1 MAEKTN
7 SYQDYQDAQ
16 SQLLNI
22 QAQQQANLQEARL
35 MGQSQMAT
43 NNALNQAAQVAAQT
57 VAMGNTTQPATFNPT
72 TQAILQQY
80 GLGQPRVVRNQTR
93 SQNTTPQH
101 VTINN
106 NTSNITNN
114 NVAVPA
120 NIGGPLQG
128 RPVQI
133 NPDIQMGTFKTWLSN
148 VFAQQNAEAAR
159 RDREYEKRESAL
171 ARNAN
176 KVLKKIGEIG
186 GDIGKALDPRRAT
199 SSSVNTIKTL
209 FTVLGIANLAKNWNV
224 IAEKLDGL
232 VNFFK
237 GKSREDGGGDS
248 EKSFFVRMRETL
260 VHLLGG
266 QKEGDNAEG
275 VLIALR
281 RLFYTRDGED
291 SANGKGIFNLL
302 LDRIKIELKNR
313 FEAASAAAK
322 AYRETNKENSDGVG
336 RYVDKAVSRLLG
348 ATEAIFKSFISMDS
362 SHVINDSMANT
373 ADEVANEEINGDLWH
388 DNHIQ
393 TMASKKARKEIEAN
407 LSYGNDKAKFK
418 FNKEGKLI
426 THESDEAISLDNINV
441 NNIIDFGDKI
451 DKKSNLHFD
460 PGQFIN
466 ESGNINIEDG
476 DLMGIYLASRD
487 IAVHLLRAYSS
498 SKKFSESIQSALTGI
513 KRLDKV
519 FEDNELDRIPI
530 HDDFVSVLSSSV
542 LNGLEKRRYKI
553 LVRERF
559 KNINKDKEKGKPIRD
574 FLSRSVETLGSGTQN
589 STNYTFVLLPS
600 AGEDDRGDDGLTHML
615 YTISREDL
623 RNIVNIYTKTDKSNK
638 VYDLQSNEFSM
649 NFAKTAYDNTDAK
662 IKDKEEV
669 NAAMD
674 EFKRWYGVNNKEQYL
689 KDLEDWQNDV
699 DKSRP
704 KQALENIAQTEFYN
718 KLNKASGNAGNFI
731 SGLTDQLTGK
741 LYKKKSEFVEKLY
754 EPLNKVLEEEFP
766 ETMKDPEVRDRYT
779 KLLLS
784 QLALESGWGKHQSG
798 KNNFG
803 GIKAAKNED
812 GTLVDKEHAQEYW
825 TKELLD
831 GGPLDY
837 PNLKDRAKPG
847 FPYQATSNK
856 WMWVIKDYFKTYD
869 TPEEFLKDYV
879 QKLKNN
885 WPEAMEGVEE
895 TKENLPQYYAMKLK
909 NGKYG
914 PYYTAKEDSYRN
926 NLSSIYKSIED
937 VQEKIKSKQDIEDDE
952 ISTNSDLEK
961 EEQQGISQVRMGS
974 IANEDVGGG
983 DGDDYNIFYN
993 PNYQQYQE
1001 SIPPYIDS
1009 YQTSNNK
1016 YGTFNINRAVAQ
1028 LQYDSNY
1035 EYDENLKAVRQKKPT
1050 ESTHMCA
1057 KHVAKAIQAGGINIP
1072 RKAAYQYLQDEDG
1085 NGHNVMEDYGFEE
1098 VSPNGVYQ
1106 KGDISVEENINNPKD
1121 KGAPNRL
1128 GHMAMYDGNK
1138 WISDFVQKDPNSNVH
1153 RKAPGKIHYFRFT
1166 GNIDNSKGTILPNDE
1181 LRPYSTNG
1189 FYDASQYKKEFED
1202 DLLSRLSNA
1211 FHEFA
1216 DLSRKG
1222 MAESESGA
1230 GDANNNFEN
1239 YEKLLEIVT
1248 QIAKEQQLISYNTAA
1263 TADEVRTNTEITAQQ
1278 MNRPIETRG
1287 ASNSMLNS
1295 RMNSNYGG

>member
-16 SQLLNI
+16 SQLLQI

-72 TQAILQQY
+72 TQAVLQQY

-133 NPDIQMGTFKTWLSN
+133 NPDVQMGTFKTWLSN
-148 VFAQQNAEAAR
+148 VFAQQNTEAAR

-209 FTVLGIANLAKNWNV
+209 FTVLGIANLAKNWDV
-224 IAEKLDGL
+224 VAEKLDGL

-281 RLFYTRDGED
+281 RLFYTKDGED

-322 AYRETNKENSDGVG
+322 AYRESNKAGG
-336 RYVDKAVSRLLG
+336 IGGIVDKAVTRLLG

-373 ADEVANEEINGDLWH
+373 ADEVAEKEIDGNYWSNGVKR
-388 DNHIQ
+388 IK
-393 TMASKKARKEIEAN
+393 TMDSKKARRDITAK
-407 LSYGNDKAKFK
+407 LQYGTEKDEFAMFNYDKD
-418 FNKEGKLI
+418 GRLI
-426 THESDEAISLDNINV
+426 TKENEESIDLKDININNV
-441 NNIIDFGDKI
+441 VDFGFGVNKDS
-451 DKKSNLHFD
+451 DLHFD

-466 ESGNINIEDG
+466 ESGNINIENG

-487 IAVHLLRAYSS
+487 IAVYLLRAYSS

-513 KRLDKV
+513 KRLDRV
-519 FEDNELDRIPI
+519 FENNELDRIPV
-530 HDDFVSVLSSSV
+530 HESFVSMLSSST
-542 LNGLEKRRYKI
+542 LKNLEKRRYKI

-559 KNINKDKEKGKPIRD
+559 KSVNKDKTIISKVPESI
-574 FLSRSVETLGSGTQN
+574 GSKTQN
-589 STNYTFVLLPS
+589 STKYTFVLLPS
-600 AGEDDRGDDGLTHML
+600 VGKDDKGDDGTTHML

-662 IKDKEEV
+662 IKDKEEI
-669 NAAMD
+669 NEAMA

-689 KDLEDWQNDV
+689 KDLENWQNDV

-704 KQALENIAQTEFYN
+704 KQMAENIAQTEFYN
-718 KLNKASGNAGNFI
+718 KLNEATGDAGNFI
-731 SGLTDQLTGK
+731 SGITDQLTGK
-741 LYKKKSEFVEKLY
+741 LYKKKSEFVENLY
-754 EPLNKVLEEEFP
+754 EPLSKVLEEEFP

-812 GTLVDKEHAQEYW
+812 GTPVDEEHAQEYW

-895 TKENLPQYYAMKLK
+895 TKENLPRYYAMKLK

-914 PYYTAKEDSYRN
+914 PYYTAKEDSYRDS
-926 NLSSIYKSIED
+926 LSSIYKSIED
-937 VQEKIKSKQDIEDDE
+937 VQEKIKSKQAIEDDE

-974 IANEDVGGG
+974 IVEGEGKG
-983 DGDDYNIFYN
+983 
-993 PNYQQYQE
+993 
-1001 SIPPYIDS
+1001 
-1009 YQTSNNK
+1009 
-1016 YGTFNINRAVAQ
+1016 
-1028 LQYDSNY
+1028 DSNY
-1035 EYDENLKAVRQKKPT
+1035 SIPTYNPKYEEYDSLEENIKTYDNTVKRPEFDIDKAISTIT
-1050 ESTHMCA
+1050 EDADYIIDKNYNRVDRKSPDKSSGYCA
-1057 KHVAKAIQAGGINIP
+1057 RHVAKAIKAGGINIP
-1072 RKAAYQYLQDEDG
+1072 RYNAKDYLSDKDN
-1085 NGHNVMEDYGFEE
+1085 NGRNVMEDNGFEE
-1098 VSPNGVYQ
+1098 IQPGNYQ
-1106 KGDISVEENINNPKD
+1106 KGDISVEEASSGHKY
-1121 KGAPNRL
+1121 
-1128 GHMAMYDGNK
+1128 GHMAMYDGTR
-1138 WISDFVQKDPNSNVH
+1138 WISDFKQTNPQGIVHSDVDP
-1153 RKAPGKIHYFRFT
+1153 KKIHYFRYT
-1166 GNIDNSKGTILPNDE
+1166 GRTIANGTIIHDNGT
-1181 LRPYSTNG
+1181 STTSEIN
-1189 FYDASQYKKEFED
+1189 YKKEFED
-1202 DLLSRLSNA
+1202 DLLSRLSSA

-1222 MAESESGA
+1222 MAENEGA
-1230 GDANNNFEN
+1230 GDANNSSEN
-1239 YEKLLEIVT
+1239 YEKLLEIVS

-1278 MNRPIETRG
+1278 INRPIETRG
-1287 ASNSMLNS
+1287 TSSSMLNN

>member
-1 MAEKTN
+1 MANKTN

-16 SQLLNI
+16 SQLLQI

-43 NNALNQAAQVAAQT
+43 NNTLNQAAQVAAQT
-57 VAMGNTTQPATFNPT
+57 VAMGNIAQPTTFNPA
-72 TQAILQQY
+72 TQAVLQQY
-80 GLGQPRVVRNQTR
+80 GLGQPRIIKTQNRNQ
-93 SQNTTPQH
+93 STTPQH

-114 NVAVPA
+114 NVSVPA

-133 NPDIQMGTFKTWLSN
+133 NPDVQMGTFKTWLSN

-171 ARNAN
+171 TRNAN
-176 KVLKKIGEIG
+176 KVLKKIGEVG

-199 SSSVNTIKTL
+199 NSSLNTIKTL
-209 FTVLGIANLAKNWNV
+209 FKVLGIASLAKNWRV

-232 VNFFK
+232 FNFFK
-237 GKSREDGGGDS
+237 GKSREGD
-248 EKSFFVRMRETL
+248 EGKSFFVRMRETL

-281 RLFYTRDGED
+281 RLFYTKDGED
-291 SANGKGIFNLL
+291 SANGEGIFNLI

-322 AYRETNKENSDGVG
+322 AYRETNKENADGIG
-336 RYVDKAVSRLLG
+336 GYVDKAVSRLLG

-362 SHVINDSMANT
+362 SHVINNSMANT
-373 ADEVANEEINGDLWH
+373 ADEVANEEINGNLWH

-393 TMASKKARKEIEAN
+393 TMASKKARKEMEAN
-407 LSYGNDKAKFK
+407 LSYGNDKAEFK
-418 FNKEGKLI
+418 LDKEGKLI
-426 THESDEAISLDNINV
+426 THENEEAISLDNINV
-441 NNIIDFGDKI
+441 NNIIDFGDKV

-466 ESGNINIEDG
+466 ESGNINIENG

-487 IAVHLLRAYSS
+487 IAIHLFRAYSS
-498 SKKFSESIQSALTGI
+498 PKKFSESIQSALTGI

-542 LNGLEKRRYKI
+542 LNNLETRRYKI
-553 LVRERF
+553 LVRKRF
-559 KNINKDKEKGKPIRD
+559 KDINKDKEKGRPLRD
-574 FLSRSVETLGSGTQN
+574 YLSRSIETLGSGTQN
-589 STNYTFVLLPS
+589 TTNYTFVLLPS
-600 AGEDDRGDDGLTHML
+600 AGEKDKGDDGLTHML

-662 IKDKEEV
+662 IKDAEEV

-674 EFKRWYGVNNKEQYL
+674 EFKHWYGVNNKEQYL
-689 KDLEDWQNDV
+689 KDLEDWQNRV

-704 KQALENIAQTEFYN
+704 KQMAENIAQTELYN
-718 KLNKASGNAGNFI
+718 KLNIATSDARNII
-731 SGLTDQLTGK
+731 SGAIDQLRGN
-741 LYKKKSEFVEKLY
+741 LYKNKSEFVENLY
-754 EPLNKVLEEEFP
+754 EPLNKILEEEFP
-766 ETMKDPEVRDRYT
+766 ETMKDPKVRDKYT

-784 QLALESGWGKHQSG
+784 QLALESGWGKYQSG

-803 GIKAAKNED
+803 GIKAAKNKD
-812 GTLVDKEHAQEYW
+812 GTPVDEEHAQEYW

-856 WMWVIKDYFKTYD
+856 WMWVVKDYFKTYD

-895 TKENLPQYYAMKLK
+895 TKENLPRYYAMKLK

-914 PYYTAKEDSYRN
+914 PYYTAKEDSYRDS
-926 NLSSIYKSIED
+926 LSSIYKSIDD
-937 VQEKIKSKQDIEDDE
+937 VQEKIKSKQAIEDDE
-952 ISTNSDLEK
+952 VIEDPNLRK
-961 EEQQGISQVRMGS
+961 EEDMGVAQPKMGS
-974 IANEDVGGG
+974 ITEGEGKGGTSDNNYSIPTYNINDDNDNEDDLLSNINNYKNYKLSKTTFNTGNAANIITN
-983 DGDDYNIFYN
+983 DANYKLDHDYNIVGRKLDRN
-993 PNYQQYQE
+993 Q
-1001 SIPPYIDS
+1001 
-1009 YQTSNNK
+1009 
-1016 YGTFNINRAVAQ
+1016 
-1028 LQYDSNY
+1028 
-1035 EYDENLKAVRQKKPT
+1035 YDENGKLIKKA
-1050 ESTHMCA
+1050 SYGMCA
-1057 KHVAKAIQAGGINIP
+1057 RHVVKALNQSGLNIP
-1072 RKAAYQYLQDEDG
+1072 RLNYAAQYVNELPK
-1085 NGHNVMEDYGFEE
+1085 HGFHKLPEGTL
-1098 VSPNGVYQ
+1098 PQ
-1106 KGDISVEENINNPKD
+1106 KGDVSVEENTNIGDNIY
-1121 KGAPNRL
+1121 
-1128 GHMAMYDGNK
+1128 GHMAMWNGTN
-1138 WISDFVQKDPNSNVH
+1138 WVSDFIQNSSNVH
-1153 RKAPGKIHYFRFT
+1153 GSSAGHIHYFRYD
-1166 GNIDNSKGTILPNDE
+1166 GNIDPNPTIT
-1181 LRPYSTNG
+1181 STSSA
-1189 FYDASQYKKEFED
+1189 DYKKEFED
-1202 DLLSRLSNA
+1202 SLLSKLTKVFRNYTEMSKSTVEN
-1211 FHEFA
+1211 
-1216 DLSRKG
+1216 K
-1222 MAESESGA
+1222 SGS
-1230 GDANNNFEN
+1230 GDADNNSEN
-1239 YEKLLEIVT
+1239 YEKLIALVS
-1248 QIAKEQQLISYNTAA
+1248 QIAKEQHLISYNTAA
-1263 TADEVRTNTEITAQQ
+1263 TADEVRNNTQVTYQQ
-1278 MNRPIETRG
+1278 MNRPINTRG
-1287 ASNSMLNS
+1287 TSNSMLNNK
-1295 RMNSNYGG
+1295 MNSNYGG